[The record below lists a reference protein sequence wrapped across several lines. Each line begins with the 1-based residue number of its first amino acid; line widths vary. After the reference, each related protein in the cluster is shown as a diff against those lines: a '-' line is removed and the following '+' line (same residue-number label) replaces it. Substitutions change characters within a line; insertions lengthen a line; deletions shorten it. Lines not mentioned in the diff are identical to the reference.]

1 MYWSICSLE
10 EVTSIPPSLYF
21 SIFSLFLLLHKRR
34 FSTEQSQTFRG
45 KYLSVFE
52 WGKKIPVEH
61 YVIYAKERKRSRGG
75 NCFLAQN
82 FSKDI
87 IHKEVP
93 FLIRLPNRIA
103 SLSSHLL
110 KLVHLV
116 THFYLQ
122 ELKKKSVKFFS
133 ACLLKLFPCLS
144 SWNDFSF
151 LGSEHFIRINFLR
164 LEIFWNS

>member
-1 MYWSICSLE
+1 MFLN
-10 EVTSIPPSLYF
+10 EV
-21 SIFSLFLLLHKRR
+21 
-34 FSTEQSQTFRG
+34 
-45 KYLSVFE
+45 
-52 WGKKIPVEH
+52 KKIPVEH

-122 ELKKKSVKFFS
+122 EFKKKSVKVFLCMFIETFFPVCHPEMIS
-133 ACLLKLFPCLS
+133 V
-144 SWNDFSF
+144 F
-151 LGSEHFIRINFLR
+151 LGSEHFIIINFLR